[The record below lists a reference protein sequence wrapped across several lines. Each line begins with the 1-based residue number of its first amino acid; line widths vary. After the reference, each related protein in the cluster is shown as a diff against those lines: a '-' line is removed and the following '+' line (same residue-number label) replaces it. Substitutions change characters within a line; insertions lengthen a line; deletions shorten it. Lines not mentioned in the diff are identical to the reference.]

1 MGRIVI
7 DKDVCKGCYI
17 CMQNCPK
24 HLIKKGNSQNKYGVF
39 PATFCD
45 EKNECIG
52 CAICALSCPDVAIKE
67 VYR

>member
-7 DKDVCKGCYI
+7 DKDVCKGCYL
-17 CMQNCPK
+17 CVAACPK
-24 HLIKKGNSQNKYGVF
+24 KLLRKSSEQNTHGYF
-39 PATFCD
+39 PAEFVD

-52 CAICALSCPDVAIKE
+52 CAMCALNCPDVAIKE